1 MKPQLRKIEAYAAGD
16 IVNLENFHPED
27 PEDVDVEL
35 VAHIGHEGSQG
46 ADMFHFRVVTPK
58 ALTRP
63 IWAKRFL
70 WGRGV
75 LIVESYDYKLVTLL
89 VSALCDRIEGES
101 WEQVAESLGH
111 YVNWEIN
118 YAHSPVDLR
127 DV

>member
-1 MKPQLRKIEAYAAGD
+1 ADD
-16 IVNLENFHPED
+16 IVWLENFQPD
-27 PEDVDVEL
+27 VPEDVDVGL
-35 VAHIGHEGSQG
+35 VAHIGQKDSEGS
-46 ADMFHFRVVTPK
+46 DLFYFRLITPK

-75 LIVESYDYKLVTLL
+75 LLVETYDFKLVTLL

-111 YVNWEIN
+111 YLNWEFN
-118 YAHSPVDLR
+118 YSHPPVDLR
-127 DV
+127 DF